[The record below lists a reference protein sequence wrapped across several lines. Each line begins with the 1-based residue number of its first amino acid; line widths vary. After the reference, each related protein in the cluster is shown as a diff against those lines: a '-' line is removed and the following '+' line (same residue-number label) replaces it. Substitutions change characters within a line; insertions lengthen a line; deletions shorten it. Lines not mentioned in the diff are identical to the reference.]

1 MKDITPATFED
12 GESVAIYCRVST
24 DSEDQLNS
32 LENQKSYFLRLIEEH
47 NLKLYKTYADEG
59 ITGTSFKKRDAF
71 NRMLH
76 DAGIDVVKTIDRR
89 TLKTKVEYAIN
100 KQRKPKFS
108 KIFIKNT
115 SRFARNVLSIEFV
128 KMLRLN
134 NVYIYFLDRS
144 LLTVPE
150 NDLFLNLYFNF
161 DEHDSRDK
169 SIKVRFGF
177 KEGAKK
183 GMIYLGGG
191 KLFGYDYH
199 PKTNTLTK
207 NADAKVVKLIFDMYT
222 EDRLGI
228 RVIANKLQAMGFK
241 TAKGNSEWGK
251 TTIRNILSNEKYA
264 GKNPIQK
271 YDAGMVLEDKHWSR
285 VRDNYEV
292 QDTDKIEPIITWE
305 QFLKAK
311 EIREGKVEVYNGQRT
326 GRKNVYSR
334 YTKLIKCSKCGSF
347 YIRNTDYRS
356 KKKRDEDKYYFY
368 NCSGKKKRG
377 IAFCDNVN
385 VLETDLDEVIKKLS
399 YGRLKKEV
407 EQRLA
412 NLRSMLL
419 IVCEFLSDDLDP
431 TKNADAVDC
440 RKELETETDVLTN
453 MYKKLLTLDD
463 ENGIIK
469 QMITEQEAKVSTL
482 KEQLNAISSY
492 NEDII
497 RQIEMLLDAYDES
510 RTVAQGLKKRYSEDE
525 ILSMVECIYIDDAEY
540 FDFGN
545 INPTYKV
552 LTQLEDLIRPY
563 ASKCK
568 LNVENWQHA
577 QIHTPEELEKID
589 RECYNKMRALVA
601 QFYDV

>member
-1 MKDITPATFED
+1 MKDITPATFKD

-76 DAGIDVVKTIDRR
+76 DAGIDVIKTIDRH

-128 KMLRLN
+128 RMLRQN

-144 LLTVPE
+144 LLTLAD

-169 SIKVRFGF
+169 STKVRFGF
-177 KEGAKK
+177 KEGAEK

-207 NADAKVVKLIFDMYT
+207 NKDAEVVKLIFDMYT
-222 EDRLGI
+222 EDKLGI
-228 RVIANKLQAMGFK
+228 RVIAKKLQEAGHK

-251 TTIRNILSNEKYA
+251 TTIRNILCNEKYA

-271 YDAGMVLEDKHWSR
+271 FDAGMILEDKHWPK
-285 VRDNYEV
+285 VRDNYEI
-292 QDTDKIEPIITWE
+292 QDTDKIEPIISWE

-311 EIREGKVEVYNGQRT
+311 EIREGKTELYNGQRT

-334 YTKLIKCSKCGSF
+334 YTKLVKCGMCGST
-347 YIRNTDYRS
+347 YIRNVDY
-356 KKKRDEDKYYFY
+356 KTKQKRAEDKYYFY
-368 NCSGKKKRG
+368 NCAGKKKYGTTYCKNR
-377 IAFCDNVN
+377 N
-385 VLETDLDEVIKKLS
+385 VLETTLDELIKNLS
-399 YGRLKKEV
+399 YTGLRDAVELRIVNYRWHLIRVAELYTTEIDDKKEA
-407 EQRLA
+407 EAAALA
-412 NLRSMLL
+412 AE
-419 IVCEFLSDDLDP
+419 I
-431 TKNADAVDC
+431 AA
-440 RKELETETDVLTN
+440 ETETLAQ
-453 MYKKLLTLDD
+453 MYKKLLVMDD
-463 ENGIIK
+463 TNGVIAGIIK
-469 QMITEQEAKVSTL
+469 EQEAKISELRTQQEQAAEYNNTIIDIISVL
-482 KEQLNAISSY
+482 KEKYEEIS
-492 NEDII
+492 E
-497 RQIEMLLDAYDES
+497 
-510 RTVAQGLKKRYSEDE
+510 LKGKLKNRYAEDE
-525 ILSMVECIYIDDAEY
+525 IISMLSCIVVDYHDWDNSYVLRPHFKIFETAKELLDKYGERYHTNIDD
-540 FDFGN
+540 
-545 INPTYKV
+545 
-552 LTQLEDLIRPY
+552 
-563 ASKCK
+563 
-568 LNVENWQHA
+568 WQH
-577 QIHTPEELEKID
+577 TKNTDPLGLEKATIK
-589 RECYNKMRALVA
+589 CYNNVTAFLLR
-601 QFYDV
+601 Q